1 MASKEECDQY
11 AAELTRRF
19 DELVKW
25 ALTNWPRPDFP
36 LLSSDFTET
45 RREISQIVGP
55 KLGDS
60 VDDDSLPRPAFGSD
74 DRQFRDVNPMP
85 WP

>member
-19 DELVKW
+19 DELMKW
-25 ALTNWPRPDFP
+25 AISNWPKPEYP
-36 LLSSDFTET
+36 LLSSDFAQS
-45 RREISQIVGP
+45 RREISQIVGA

-60 VDDDSLPRPAFGSD
+60 DETGTGVRSAFSND